1 MWWTKSK
8 KMTGQVTEESDKCEH
23 MSLTYSLGRINVLTE
38 GDNKIGKRLRTQQKY
53 DKRGQ
58 RGPRGQVLSRENSR
72 VAHLQ
77 KNRFRRGDEK
87 GGLREGH
94 LLQALMCLTQQRRA
108 SQVRG
113 HWAGAGPAQSRVK
126 RGEAWCL
133 VTRPGSVHPKPAREA
148 EGWGGNVIL
157 DQETLHLRT
166 SCQEIRGTRRSTGL
180 N

>member
-38 GDNKIGKRLRTQQKY
+38 GDNKVGKRLRTQQKY

-58 RGPRGQVLSRENSR
+58 RGSRGQVPSRENSR

-87 GGLREGH
+87 GGSWRATCCRPWCVWSSREGLRRWGVTEQELG
-94 LLQALMCLTQQRRA
+94 LLRA
-108 SQVRG
+108 G
-113 HWAGAGPAQSRVK
+113 L
-126 RGEAWCL
+126 RGERPDALWRGQGVFTPNPPERQKDEGEMSSL
-133 VTRPGSVHPKPAREA
+133 TRKLS
-148 EGWGGNVIL
+148 I
-157 DQETLHLRT
+157 
-166 SCQEIRGTRRSTGL
+166 
-180 N
+180 